1 MKRFIL
7 FVCAVLLAGCSTA
20 RNVGAAVGNAGSAVT
35 NTVTSPFERDREP
48 DYWAFEGQRPTGT
61 TAPTSWDSVQFVEW
75 RNADPAFRL
84 FPGDTIDVTV
94 HTASEL
100 DRTVVVGPDGRV
112 NLPLAGRVMI
122 AGRTDAEA
130 ASAIADAYTSMLR
143 DPIVEVTASGF
154 APQNIIV
161 GGQVASPGMF
171 EMPSRIGALE
181 AIMLAGGFRD
191 SAARGDVVVLRR
203 APGGDGL
210 MMRTVNLRRALR
222 GDGQADPF
230 PLQRYDIVFVPR
242 STISEVTLFVEQ
254 YVYGILP
261 LDQAFSFAI
270 ADAINN

>member
-1 MKRFIL
+1 MKQIL
-7 FVCAVLLAGCSTA
+7 LLLCAIVLAGCSTA
-20 RNVGAAVGNAGSAVT
+20 RSVGSTVS
-35 NTVTSPFERDREP
+35 NTVSAPFERNREP
-48 DYWAFEGQRPTGT
+48 DYWAFEGQRATGT
-61 TAPTSWDSVQFVEW
+61 TAPSSWDSVQFVEW

-100 DRTVVVGPDGRV
+100 DRTVTVGPDGRV

-122 AGRTDAEA
+122 GGRTDAEA

-161 GGQVASPGMF
+161 GGQVASPGMY

-181 AIMLAGGFRD
+181 AVMLAGGFRD
-191 SAARGDVVVLRR
+191 SAARGDVVILRR
-203 APGGDGL
+203 SPGGDGL
-210 MMRTVNLRRALR
+210 MMRTVNLHRALR
-222 GDGQADPF
+222 GEGQADPF

-242 STISEVTLFVEQ
+242 STVAEVTLFVEQ

>member
-1 MKRFIL
+1 MRTSVLIL
-7 FVCAVLLAGCSTA
+7 AFCLAGCGTA
-20 RNVGAAVGNAGSAVT
+20 RTVT
-35 NTVTSPFERDREP
+35 NAVTSPFGGDRE
-48 DYWAFEGQRPTGT
+48 RTTG
-61 TAPTSWDSVQFVEW
+61 AIQARGRKVPSHRQAGVVLVRGW
-75 RNADPAFRL
+75 RSADPAFRL
-84 FPGDTIDVTV
+84 YPGDAIDVTV

-100 DRTVVVGPDGRV
+100 NRTVTVGPDGRV
-112 NLPLAGRVMI
+112 NLPLAGRVMV
-122 AGRTDAEA
+122 AGRTDSEA
-130 ASAIADAYTSMLR
+130 ASSIADAYTSMLR
-143 DPIVEVTASGF
+143 NPIVEVTATSF

-161 GGQVASPGMF
+161 GGQVATPGMF

-191 SAARGDVVVLRR
+191 SAARGDVVILRR

-210 MMRTVNLRRALR
+210 MMRTVNLHRALR

-242 STISEVTLFVEQ
+242 STVAEVTLFVEQ

>member
-1 MKRFIL
+1 MRISVLIL
-7 FVCAVLLAGCSTA
+7 ALCLAGCGTA
-20 RNVGAAVGNAGSAVT
+20 RTVT
-35 NTVTSPFERDREP
+35 NAVTSPFSGDREP
-48 DYWAFEGQRPTGT
+48 DYWSYAGARPEGSV
-61 TAPTSWDSVQFVEW
+61 APTSWNNIEFVEW
-75 RNADPAFRL
+75 RSADPAFRL
-84 FPGDTIDVTV
+84 YPGDAIDVTV

-100 DRTVVVGPDGRV
+100 NRTVTVGPDGRV
-112 NLPLAGRVMI
+112 NLPLAGRVMV
-122 AGRTDAEA
+122 AGRTDSEA
-130 ASAIADAYTSMLR
+130 ASSIADAYTSMLR
-143 DPIVEVTASGF
+143 DPIVEVTATSF

-161 GGQVASPGMF
+161 GGQVATPGMY
-171 EMPSRIGALE
+171 EMPSRIGTLE

-203 APGGDGL
+203 SPGGDGL
-210 MMRTVNLRRALR
+210 MMRTVNLHRALR

-242 STISEVTLFVEQ
+242 STVAEVTLFVEQ